1 MQCGS
6 TSFIYVALILKRPD
20 LICIASIH
28 GSNKHFIFIVS
39 KILCMSQ
46 FGNDVFEILLEELA
60 APWLLYEQLEGADI
74 ISWAKDIHWLSSQP
88 ETLCLVQHIL
98 MTL

>member
-1 MQCGS
+1 
-6 TSFIYVALILKRPD
+6 
-20 LICIASIH
+20 
-28 GSNKHFIFIVS
+28 
-39 KILCMSQ
+39 
-46 FGNDVFEILLEELA
+46 LA